1 MSKPNPIKNNSPSY
15 HRRVLSDQTIV
26 FNNRQYPVSYDVGSL
41 VLVELLAEKN
51 ELHIQPLHVLKPDIS
66 ASNDRLHN
74 PGRIDHEESI
84 YKHLDSLTNFYKNL
98 SKKL

>member
-26 FNNRQYPVSYDVGSL
+26 FKNRQYPVSYDVGSL

-51 ELHIQPLHVLKPDIS
+51 ELHIQPLHVLKPDI
-66 ASNDRLHN
+66 LHQTTVFTILVVLIMK
-74 PGRIDHEESI
+74 RAFISI
-84 YKHLDSLTNFYKNL
+84 WTV
-98 SKKL
+98 